1 MAIPGRKYKIENKK
15 KFEQPESFFL
25 VLLKAAIVT
34 GGTKTGLQGK
44 GHESVS
50 IQSTG
55 YSSAR
60 WVLLV

>member
-1 MAIPGRKYKIENKK
+1 MTSILGQNEKQKKTKTNKK
-15 KFEQPESFFL
+15 KFEQPESFSL

-55 YSSAR
+55 YSLA
-60 WVLLV
+60 

>member
-1 MAIPGRKYKIENKK
+1 MSSQNL
-15 KFEQPESFFL
+15 FFPL

-34 GGTKTGLQGK
+34 GGTKTGLEGK
-44 GHESVS
+44 GQESVS
-50 IQSTG
+50 IQSSS